1 MKKAA
6 TWVLWI
12 AFAITLTA
20 CAIIGIKLLDGD
32 YEFTVEAYIAAAS
45 FFTLIVCRLII
56 AFGNKCPH
64 CDKIIMDNGEYCSH
78 CGKNANC
85 GGQRPQ
91 MRSSAA
97 AMRYINGRNA
107 E

>member
-78 CGKNANC
+78 CGKK
-85 GGQRPQ
+85 
-91 MRSSAA
+91 
-97 AMRYINGRNA
+97 IK